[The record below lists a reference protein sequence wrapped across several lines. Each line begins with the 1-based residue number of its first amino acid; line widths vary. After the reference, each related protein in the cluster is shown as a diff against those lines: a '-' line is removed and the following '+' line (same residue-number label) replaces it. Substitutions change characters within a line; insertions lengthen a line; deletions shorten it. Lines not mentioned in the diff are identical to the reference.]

1 MKRTAAKKLETMNA
15 LVGPEPSAPNS
26 GLPFPEGHSF
36 VATLFALDQ
45 RTPLPSAAVPAAYA
59 IAFQHDEADQIVDLR
74 CAPVEA
80 VVSSQ
85 NEGLILATLKVIS
98 LSPSAAAI
106 KIRTS
111 GKFIVDG
118 LNEDRHRWKRDGW
131 KKSNGKELTLADCWK
146 DIDSMILAKK
156 LKVEGHH
163 VPSHQAKDDPVFEVL
178 RTLATGERDRHGREI
193 GAPLS
198 GFSPEE

>member
-1 MKRTAAKKLETMNA
+1 MKRTSAKKLETMNA
-15 LVGPEPSAPNS
+15 LVSPEPSAPNS

-36 VATLFALDQ
+36 VATIFALDQ
-45 RTPLPSAAVPAAYA
+45 RTALPSTAVPAAYA
-59 IAFQHDEADQIVDLR
+59 IAFQHDESDQIVDLR

-85 NEGLILATLKVIS
+85 NEGLILATLQVIDLAPNS
-98 LSPSAAAI
+98 AAI
-106 KIRTS
+106 KLRSS

-118 LNEDRHRWKRDGW
+118 LNEDRHRWKRNVW
-131 KKSNGKELTLADCWK
+131 KKSNGKDLTRADCWK
-146 DIDSMILAKK
+146 KIDSLILTKN
-156 LKVEGHH
+156 LKVEGYH
-163 VPSHQAKDDPVFEVL
+163 VPSREAESNLVFEVL

-198 GFSPEE
+198 GFSSEE